1 MYSLRSDFVFS
12 LGRKI
17 DLSYKTNQL
26 IVGLSLIVAVI
37 GWSLT
42 GKVSSGLY
50 IGVGVFLTWALSREL
65 DTKHEYS
72 AFIAA
77 AFSLINLLYYETI
90 QLLVIVWLLL
100 LMRIVN
106 GITGKALTSFDIF
119 SVLGLTIYLSITN
132 ENSIYVMIYVLA
144 MAFTMKSRE
153 KTKGALIAG
162 GIGLIIFIVESLF
175 MGYLIVNQINYLNPL
190 SIATLVISF
199 LSVVLFWFLSK
210 DKTEDDQ
217 GQAIKRV
224 KLLASQ
230 LLYNAAVLL
239 LFLFSDLSLNDLT
252 IYLAVLLGIT
262 IYFIGFKM
270 LNRNRSNYN

>member
-1 MYSLRSDFVFS
+1 VFS

-26 IVGLSLIVAVI
+26 IVGLLLVIAAI

-42 GKVSSGLY
+42 GEVLSGLY
-50 IGVGVFLTWALSREL
+50 IGIGVFLTWALSREL
-65 DTKHEYS
+65 DPKHEYS
-72 AFIAA
+72 AFLAA

-100 LMRIVN
+100 LMRIIN
-106 GITGKALTSFDIF
+106 GITGKALTTFDIF

-153 KTKGALIAG
+153 KMKESLIAG
-162 GIGLIIFIVESLF
+162 GIGLIIFVVESLF
-175 MGYLIVNQINYLNPL
+175 MSYLMVNQIDYLNPL
-190 SIATLVISF
+190 SIATLVIGF

-210 DKTEDDQ
+210 EKTEDDG

-224 KLLASQ
+224 KLLGSQ
-230 LLYNAAVLL
+230 WLYSAAVLL
-239 LFLFSDLSLNDLT
+239 LFLFSNVSLNNLI
-252 IYLAVLLGIT
+252 IYLGVILGIT
-262 IYFIGFKM
+262 IYFIGYDYSKQKTF
-270 LNRNRSNYN
+270 